1 MQQQIPILMYHQID
15 QPPPSG
21 TPLRGMV
28 VSPSSFARQMK
39 LIKLLGYKGLS
50 MSELTPYLKGHL
62 EGKVVGI
69 TFDDG
74 YRNNL
79 KYALPILKSA
89 GFSATVYVVSHAIG
103 RTNAWD
109 APLGIKM
116 KRLMNQKELGTW
128 IKAGMDVGAHSR
140 DHVDL
145 TRCHA
150 DAAYDQIVG
159 CRQDLEDA
167 LDTEV
172 LHFCY
177 PYGRYLPEHKKIV
190 RAAGYQSATT
200 VQRGRAGSGDSMYAL
215 PRVLVAQSTNLLHM
229 LLKLKTRYED
239 MHR

>member
-1 MQQQIPILMYHQID
+1 MQIPILMYHQID

-28 VSPSSFARQMK
+28 VSPGAFARQMK

-50 MSELTPYLKGHL
+50 MPELMPYLKGQK

-79 KYALPILKSA
+79 KHALPILKAA
-89 GFSATVYVVSHAIG
+89 GFSATVYAVSNAIG
-103 RTNAWD
+103 RTNSWD
-109 APLGIKM
+109 APLGIEM
-116 KRLMNQKELGTW
+116 KRLMSEAELRTW

-140 DHVDL
+140 DHIDL

-150 DAAYDQIVG
+150 DAVRDQIVG
-159 CRQDLEDA
+159 CRKDLEDA
-167 LDTEV
+167 LDAAV

-177 PYGRYLPEHKKIV
+177 PYGRYTSAHKRIV

-200 VQRGRAGSGDSMYAL
+200 VQRGRAGTGDSMYAL

-239 MHR
+239 RHR